1 MQNPRNIVI
10 GPLNVNCLKNK
21 FEALEEL
28 IQNRVDVC
36 FFSETIID
44 ETFPNQQF
52 KINGYKLFCQDKN
65 CYNGV
70 ILGFINKYIPSNT
83 VTVEGIERD
92 CKSFW

>member
-52 KINGYKLFCQDKN
+52 KIFILINYSAKTKIVIMELFW
-65 CYNGV
+65 V
-70 ILGFINKYIPSNT
+70 LLINISPPT
-83 VTVEGIERD
+83 L
-92 CKSFW
+92 